1 MSISSHLSSYLEQRG
16 ARYEVCSHSYSRSS
30 AETAR
35 TANVT
40 PSLLA
45 KSVILEDDSGYV
57 MAVVPAD
64 KTVMVGEL
72 ARMLGRKELRLADEE
87 RIAAL
92 FDDCDRG
99 AVPSVGMAWGIET
112 IVDDELEQK
121 DVVYM
126 EAGDHERL
134 LRLSHD
140 DFHALMDGQRHGHI
154 ARPPM
159 H

>member
-1 MSISSHLSSYLEQRG
+1 MSVSRHLSSYLDERG
-16 ARYEVCSHSYSRSS
+16 ARYEVCTHAYSRSS

-35 TANVT
+35 TANVM

-45 KSVILEDDSGYV
+45 KSVILEDESGYV
-57 MAVVPAD
+57 MAVIPAD
-64 KTVMVGEL
+64 RSVLVGEL
-72 ARMLGRKELRLADEE
+72 ARLLGRKELRLADEE
-87 RIAAL
+87 RIVAL
-92 FDDCDRG
+92 FGDCDRG

-112 IVDDELEQK
+112 IVDDELEEN

-134 LRLSHD
+134 LRLSRD
-140 DFHALMDGQRHGHI
+140 DFHALMDGQRH
-154 ARPPM
+154 ARISRVPM